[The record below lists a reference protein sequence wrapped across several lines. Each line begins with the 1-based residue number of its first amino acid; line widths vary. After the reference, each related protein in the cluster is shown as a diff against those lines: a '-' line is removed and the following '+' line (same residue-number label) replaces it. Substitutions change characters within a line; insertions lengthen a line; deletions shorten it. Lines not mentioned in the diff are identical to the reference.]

1 MTDPFIGG
9 IWVNPSIWSIASQHF
24 LTSFPVSCL
33 AVATMW
39 HLRSILPSINSEK
52 STIYRMVTHPI
63 HPISIK
69 WYCCLNS
76 SYSRKKLLI
85 NGFPN
90 IGMHFST
97 FQQQYC
103 FECCGAAA
111 LRCLLFGGPVVGVLF
126 TVGGF
131 SPSINTVLGAE
142 HSSYGSSID
151 DMSTNTLL
159 ISPLVFFLLTT
170 LSLVKILPR
179 KNWNSSHHGN
189 ESHPSWVLYSWRIP
203 LISSVG
209 SKIPSSSKMNKKSN
223 ECSIASKNLIS
234 IIICSQHAGSLS
246 PWTWLIE
253 LACHKSTVS
262 KR

>member
-1 MTDPFIGG
+1 MILLFEFFI
-9 IWVNPSIWSIASQHF
+9 
-24 LTSFPVSCL
+24 
-33 AVATMW
+33 
-39 HLRSILPSINSEK
+39 
-52 STIYRMVTHPI
+52 
-63 HPISIK
+63 
-69 WYCCLNS
+69 
-76 SYSRKKLLI
+76 SRKKLLI

-90 IGMHFST
+90 IRMHFST
-97 FQQQYC
+97 FKQQYC
-103 FECCGAAA
+103 FECCGATA
-111 LRCLLFGGPVVGVLF
+111 LRCLPFGGPVVGVLF

-131 SPSINTVLGAE
+131 PHTRFS
-142 HSSYGSSID
+142 SSYGSDGSSID

-189 ESHPSWVLYSWRIP
+189 GESHPSRVLYSWRIP

-209 SKIPSSSKMNKKSN
+209 SKIPSSSKMNRKSN

-246 PWTWLIE
+246 PRTWLIE
-253 LACHKSTVS
+253 LNCHKSNLLYLSVRMS
-262 KR
+262 EVLNFYGKLG

>member
-1 MTDPFIGG
+1 M
-9 IWVNPSIWSIASQHF
+9 NSSIWSSASQHF

-39 HLRSILPSINSEK
+39 HLGSTLPSINSEK

-85 NGFPN
+85 TGFPN
-90 IGMHFST
+90 IRMHFST
-97 FQQQYC
+97 FKQQYC

-111 LRCLLFGGPVVGVLF
+111 LRCLPFGGPVVSVLF

-131 SPSINTVLGAE
+131 SHTRFS
-142 HSSYGSSID
+142 SSYGSDGSSID

-159 ISPLVFFLLTT
+159 ISPLVFFLWAL
-170 LSLVKILPR
+170 
-179 KNWNSSHHGN
+179 
-189 ESHPSWVLYSWRIP
+189 
-203 LISSVG
+203 
-209 SKIPSSSKMNKKSN
+209 
-223 ECSIASKNLIS
+223 
-234 IIICSQHAGSLS
+234 
-246 PWTWLIE
+246 
-253 LACHKSTVS
+253 
-262 KR
+262 